1 MAAVGYPAS
10 RRFQWEGFTVQVF
23 QRVIFQ
29 WHADSNSVA
38 YVNVFDRLHYAM
50 ASTAVPPFL
59 IAAAVVVEEDWTQP
73 AINALLIAVALFL
86 INPVLANATA
96 RAARTR
102 RFGQVEARPE
112 ERPR

>member
-1 MAAVGYPAS
+1 MSLHDLAIDVLVAAG
-10 RRFQWEGFTVQVF
+10 
-23 QRVIFQ
+23 
-29 WHADSNSVA
+29 VA
-38 YVNVFDRLHYAM
+38 GELLCCLGLVLMRNVFDRLHYAM
-50 ASTAVPPFL
+50 ASTTVPPFL

-73 AINALLIAVALFL
+73 GINALLIAVALFL

-96 RAARTR
+96 RAARAR

>member
-1 MAAVGYPAS
+1 VSLHDLAIDVLVAAGGAGELLCCLGLVLM
-10 RRFQWEGFTVQVF
+10 R
-23 QRVIFQ
+23 
-29 WHADSNSVA
+29 
-38 YVNVFDRLHYAM
+38 NVFDRLHYAM
-50 ASTAVPPFL
+50 ASTTVPPFL

-73 AINALLIAVALFL
+73 GINALLIAVALFL

-96 RAARTR
+96 RAARAR